1 MTDVRRM
8 LARLNPATSRFEV
21 GSGGGCELTPQ
32 DVAAAL
38 AFVPAGLGREV
49 LCALWWPEGA
59 RLNREALYEAIAEE
73 QRTEFARRRQ
83 VLEVAQLELHCAEEA
98 AFMTNRV
105 LTDTRV
111 RIAGLRA
118 KAALAKDA
126 VWPWRPEMHVVI
138 RRAVLEEL
146 ARPNLCPDCSGAGE
160 MMLEALRV
168 VCETCAG
175 RGVLPVSDRA
185 RAARIKRDEAA
196 YRRTW
201 RPMYEW
207 LLRLLS
213 DVESKARRQ
222 LAAALRD
229 CEEVD
234 PVSRV

>member
-21 GSGGGCELTPQ
+21 GSGGACELTPQ

-59 RLNREALYEAIAEE
+59 RLSREALNEAIAEQ
-73 QRTEFARRRQ
+73 QRAEFARRRQ

-98 AFMTNRV
+98 AFLTNRV
-105 LTDTRV
+105 SIDARV
-111 RIAGLRA
+111 RAAGLRA
-118 KAALAKDA
+118 KADRAKDQ

-146 ARPNLCPDCSGAGE
+146 ARPNLCPDCGGAGE

-168 VCETCAG
+168 VCETCEG
-175 RGVLPVSDRA
+175 RGLLPVSDRA
-185 RAARIKRDEAA
+185 RAARIGRDEAA

-213 DVESKARRQ
+213 DAETKARRE
-222 LAAALRD
+222 LASALRTCD
-229 CEEVD
+229 EVA
-234 PVSRV
+234 PVPHV